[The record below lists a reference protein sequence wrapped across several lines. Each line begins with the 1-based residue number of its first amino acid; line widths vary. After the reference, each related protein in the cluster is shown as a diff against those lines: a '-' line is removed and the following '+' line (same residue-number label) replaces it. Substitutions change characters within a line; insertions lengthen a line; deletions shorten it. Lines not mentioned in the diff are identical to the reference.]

1 MAPVVR
7 PLGWK
12 AGASRIDKVANR
24 LLIGIGVS
32 LLVLRFAQ
40 ATLYAEKWSAAPQP
54 QQDSSNDTRR
64 TQRP

>member
-1 MAPVVR
+1 VR
-7 PLGWK
+7 PQGWK

-40 ATLYAEKWSAAPQP
+40 ATLYAEKWSAAR
-54 QQDSSNDTRR
+54 QQDSSNDTAR